1 MTKTLSM
8 ILWTAPYG
16 CQNTSTALRLAKAAT
31 QKGYSVR
38 LFASGDGVH
47 NFTKDQKA
55 SGIPNAEKEF
65 TELMQAGL
73 KVELCGTCL
82 NFRGIKNE
90 DISDGAERSTMKNLF
105 TMVKESDVCITL
117 WS

>member
-1 MTKTLSM
+1 MTKALSM
-8 ILWTAPYG
+8 ILWTTPYAS
-16 CQNTSTALRLAKAAT
+16 QNTSTALKLARAAA

-65 TELMQAGL
+65 SELMQAGL

-90 DISDGAERSTMKNLF
+90 DIVAGAERSTMKNLF
-105 TMVKESDVCITL
+105 AMVNGSDVCITFC
-117 WS
+117 S

>member
-1 MTKTLSM
+1 MAKTLSM
-8 ILWTAPYG
+8 ILWTTPYG
-16 CQNTSTALRLAKAAT
+16 SQNTSTALKLARAAA
-31 QKGYSVR
+31 QKGYSTR

-65 TELMQAGL
+65 SELMQAGL

-90 DISDGAERSTMKNLF
+90 DIVAGAERSTMKNLF
-105 TMVKESDVCITL
+105 TIVKESDVCITL
-117 WS
+117 WA

>member
-1 MTKTLSM
+1 MAKTLSM

-16 CQNTSTALRLAKAAT
+16 CQNTSTALKLARSAA

-47 NFTKDQKA
+47 NFTNEQKA

-65 TELMQAGL
+65 SKLMQAGL

-90 DISDGAERSTMKNLF
+90 DIAAGAERSTMKNLF
-105 TMVKESDVCITL
+105 TMVRESDVCVTL
-117 WS
+117 WA

>member
-1 MTKTLSM
+1 MARTLSM
-8 ILWTAPYG
+8 ILWTTPYG
-16 CQNTSTALRLAKAAT
+16 CQNTSTALKLARAAA

-47 NFTKDQKA
+47 NFTNGQKA

-65 TELMQAGL
+65 SELMQSGL

-82 NFRGIKNE
+82 NFRGVMNE
-90 DISDGAERSTMKNLF
+90 DIAVGAERSTMKNLF
-105 TMVKESDVCITL
+105 SMVKESDVCITL
-117 WS
+117 WA

>member
-1 MTKTLSM
+1 MAKTLSM

-16 CQNTSTALRLAKAAT
+16 SQNTSTALKVAKAAA
-31 QKGYSVR
+31 QKGYLVR

-65 TELMQAGL
+65 LELMQAGL

-90 DISDGAERSTMKNLF
+90 DIVAGAERSTMKNLF
-105 TMVKESDVCITL
+105 TMVKESDVFITF
-117 WS
+117 WE

>member
-1 MTKTLSM
+1 MAKTLSM

-16 CQNTSTALRLAKAAT
+16 CQNTSTALKLARAAT
-31 QKGYSVR
+31 KKGYSVR

-55 SGIPNAEKEF
+55 SGIPHAEREF
-65 TELMQAGL
+65 SEALQTGL

-82 NFRGIKNE
+82 NFRGIKAE
-90 DISDGAERSTMKNLF
+90 DIVSGAERSTMKNLF
-105 TMVKESDVCITL
+105 SMVKESDVCITL
-117 WS
+117 WT

>member
-1 MTKTLSM
+1 MAKTLSM
-8 ILWTAPYG
+8 ILWTTPYG
-16 CQNTSTALRLAKAAT
+16 YQNTSTALRLARAAA

-55 SGIPNAEKEF
+55 SGIPNAEREF
-65 TELMQAGL
+65 SELMQADL

-90 DISDGAERSTMKNLF
+90 DIAGGAERSTMKNLF
-105 TMVKESDVCITL
+105 AMVKGSNVCITL